1 MIYTP
6 NIRKAIRLAIETH
19 EINNKQKRKGKDIPY
34 ITHPLIVGL
43 ILANAGAK
51 EEVIIAGILHDTIE
65 DSTEKNKVTKEMI
78 FEMFGK
84 KVADLVLSVTEQDR
98 SITWEKRKKEAL
110 DHIENFSH
118 DSVLLKSA
126 DIIANASET
135 KEDYNREGDATFS
148 RFGVPKEKTL
158 EVYKNVAKA
167 LIKKWPKSPLKE
179 DLDIV
184 LTKIKKMSLDN

>member
-6 NIRKAIRLAIETH
+6 NIRKAIWLAMETH
-19 EINNKQKRKGKDIPY
+19 EINNKQKRRGKDIPY

-43 ILANAGAK
+43 ILATAGAK

-78 FEMFGK
+78 LGMFGK
-84 KVADLVLSVTEQDR
+84 KVADLVLDVTEQDR

-118 DSVLLKSA
+118 DSILLKSA
-126 DIIANASET
+126 DIVANASEI
-135 KEDYNREGDATFS
+135 KEDYNREGNDTFK

-158 EVYKNVAKA
+158 EVYSSVAKA
-167 LIKKWPKSPLKE
+167 LIKKWPESPLRE
-179 DLDIV
+179 DLDVI